1 METHHPRNL
10 SVKPLYLGLF
20 FSLILTFGMYLF
32 SAGTPAPLPLLGI
45 ATLQAVIQLFF
56 FLHLDVEENPRWNL
70 MMFLFMVFT
79 IIILVGGSLWIMANL
94 DYNTM
99 PMMDKLP

>member
-1 METHHPRNL
+1 METYHPRDL

-20 FSLILTFGMYLF
+20 LSLLLTFGMYILPL
-32 SAGTPAPLPLLGI
+32 TPLTLLGI
-45 ATLQAVIQLFF
+45 AAFQALIQLFF

-70 MMFLFMVFT
+70 MMFLFMAFT
-79 IIILVGGSLWIMANL
+79 IAIIIGGSLWIMDNL

-99 PMMDKLP
+99 PNMDRVP